1 MQAKHGASMAYAW
14 AMRYGLSLLL
24 LSVLT
29 ACPGEDDPLN
39 NACGTGFNA
48 ETGTVGD
55 FGAGDAAQKVEAL
68 LNASADLYIAAN
80 ATEAD
85 LLAAC
90 TAIATDLGIPA
101 AELQPGSNELAVT
114 KACNRVSTE
123 IDTIVATLPN
133 GASLAISVTPAS
145 CTVDLQVSATCAAEC
160 DASITGTAT
169 VECDGELHGSCSA
182 SCTGSCAVTGTVS
195 CSGECEGSCAG
206 SCSGTCN
213 GTCEG
218 TCSAMD
224 ATGKCIG
231 TCSGTCTGSCSGS
244 CSGSCTGTCVADV
257 TGSCSGE
264 CYGECSATWTAECNG
279 EANVTANADCK
290 AACDAQANAN
300 ATCDAPTVTIVGVGL
315 TDTAKAARVAAL
327 VATLTVNYP
336 KILRVQSRLQ
346 FAIVPGI
353 AGFTASLRAASTSLA
368 SAGIQATACMT
379 SAIEAV
385 VEASASVNASVSVSV
400 EVSASA
406 TASGSAQ

>member
-1 MQAKHGASMAYAW
+1 MAYAW
-14 AMRYGLSLLL
+14 AMRYGLSLVL

-29 ACPGEDDPLN
+29 ACPGDDDPLN

-48 ETGTVGD
+48 ETGAVGD

-68 LNASADLYIAAN
+68 LQASADLYSAAN
-80 ATEAD
+80 ETEAD

-101 AELQPGSNELAVT
+101 GELTPASGELAVT
-114 KACNRVSTE
+114 KACGRVSTE
-123 IDTIVATLPN
+123 IDAIVATLPN
-133 GASLAISVTPAS
+133 GASLAISITPAS

-160 DASITGTAT
+160 DASITGTAM

-182 SCTGSCAVTGTVS
+182 SCTGSCAVSGTVN
-195 CSGECEGSCAG
+195 CTGECEGSCTG

-213 GTCEG
+213 GTCSG
-218 TCSAMD
+218 SCSQMD
-224 ATGKCIG
+224 PTNTKCIG
-231 TCSGTCTGSCSGS
+231 TCSGTCTGSCSAT
-244 CSGSCTGTCVADV
+244 CSGSCSGTCVADV
-257 TGSCSGE
+257 TGSCAGE

-279 EANVTANADCK
+279 EADVMAQADCK

-300 ATCDAPTVTIVGVGL
+300 ATCDVPTVTIVGIGL
-315 TDTAKAARVAAL
+315 TDTAKAARVTAL
-327 VATLTVNYP
+327 VATLTVNLP
-336 KILRVQSRLQ
+336 KIIQVQSRLQ
-346 FAIVPGI
+346 YAIVPGI

-368 SAGIQATACMT
+368 SAGVQAAACMK

-406 TASGSAQ
+406 SASGSAQ